1 MINGV
6 FWVWLTLKKSV
17 SPRKISIL
25 LDFFDTAED
34 IYTSRDYSSV
44 PGIDDELLNELMDK
58 DLIKAEKICMTAQAS
73 GMKILTYDSSYYP
86 NALKE
91 LVDPPYVL
99 YLKGRIPNWDKS
111 LWIGVVGTR
120 KCTEYGKRATRH
132 ICSELGKREVI
143 IISGMARGIDSIA
156 SESALNENGFTIA
169 VLGGGA
175 DVIYPP
181 ENIELYNRIVEKGLI
196 ISEYPPGTQPIS
208 VHFPERNRII
218 AGLSRAVLVTQAPE
232 KSGALITAAR
242 ALDSGRDVFAVPGDI
257 FEAECR
263 GTNILI
269 QQGAKPVTCAEDIIC
284 EYPYDRQFV
293 KKYISYKNKN
303 AAKRKDAKKSL
314 KQKSNKKVSD
324 KKADDIFTKEENIKI
339 NRNDIQYEN
348 DDERLIIEAL
358 GSETKHAD
366 ELIRETGLQAVNL
379 HTSMIMLEMRGIVKS
394 MPGNYFKMNI

>member
-6 FWVWLTLKKSV
+6 FWVWLTLKKSA

-34 IYTSRDYSSV
+34 IYRSRDYSSV
-44 PGIDDELLNELMDK
+44 PGIDDDLLNELMDK

-73 GMKILTYDSSYYP
+73 GMKILTYDSGYYP

-111 LWIGVVGTR
+111 LCIGVVGTR

-156 SESALNENGFTIA
+156 SEAALNENGFTIA

-232 KSGALITAAR
+232 IGR
-242 ALDSGRDVFAVPGDI
+242 AHV
-257 FEAECR
+257 
-263 GTNILI
+263 
-269 QQGAKPVTCAEDIIC
+269 
-284 EYPYDRQFV
+284 
-293 KKYISYKNKN
+293 
-303 AAKRKDAKKSL
+303 
-314 KQKSNKKVSD
+314 
-324 KKADDIFTKEENIKI
+324 
-339 NRNDIQYEN
+339 
-348 DDERLIIEAL
+348 
-358 GSETKHAD
+358 
-366 ELIRETGLQAVNL
+366 
-379 HTSMIMLEMRGIVKS
+379 
-394 MPGNYFKMNI
+394 

>member
-1 MINGV
+1 
-6 FWVWLTLKKSV
+6 
-17 SPRKISIL
+17 
-25 LDFFDTAED
+25 
-34 IYTSRDYSSV
+34 
-44 PGIDDELLNELMDK
+44 
-58 DLIKAEKICMTAQAS
+58 
-73 GMKILTYDSSYYP
+73 
-86 NALKE
+86 
-91 LVDPPYVL
+91 
-99 YLKGRIPNWDKS
+99 
-111 LWIGVVGTR
+111 
-120 KCTEYGKRATRH
+120 
-132 ICSELGKREVI
+132 
-143 IISGMARGIDSIA
+143 MARGIDSIA
-156 SESALNENGFTIA
+156 SEAALNENGFTIA

-303 AAKRKDAKKSL
+303 AAKRKAAKKSL